1 MFQHPRK
8 DEWSLCLINFIKGS
22 LKAVRVDAIELSIA
36 HRAIGFEGSCF
47 MIKCGPR
54 KLCFGTG

>member
-1 MFQHPRK
+1 M
-8 DEWSLCLINFIKGS
+8 INFIKGS